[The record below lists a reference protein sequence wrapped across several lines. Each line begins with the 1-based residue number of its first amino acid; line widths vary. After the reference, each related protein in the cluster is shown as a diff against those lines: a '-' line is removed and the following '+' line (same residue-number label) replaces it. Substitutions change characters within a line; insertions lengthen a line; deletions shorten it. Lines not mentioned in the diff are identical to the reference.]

1 MLRRLTRGL
10 RRWAATALVAAY
22 AVGVLAPAA
31 AFALGHGSSIVHV
44 LAEHHAGQF
53 TLHVHDDDND
63 NSQQPSDNTTR
74 GEGHHCC
81 GVVSLPGLVP
91 SPAVSFH
98 QPASASVAPALT
110 EDNLSGCG

>member
-1 MLRRLTRGL
+1 MLTRLTRGL
-10 RRWAATALVAAY
+10 RRCAAAALVAAY

-63 NSQQPSDNTTR
+63 NSQQP
-74 GEGHHCC
+74 
-81 GVVSLPGLVP
+81 
-91 SPAVSFH
+91 
-98 QPASASVAPALT
+98 Q
-110 EDNLSGCG
+110 